1 MQTLRYALFVLLLT
15 IWAHQS
21 LSAQGNSITTVAGTG
36 QAGFAGDSGPAS
48 SALLHSPGSVAAD
61 NNGNLYIADLQN
73 ERIRK
78 VSIDG
83 KITTVAGTGHR
94 GFSGDGGL
102 AINASLDMAFNP
114 INAVGYFVYDGGLA
128 VDDAGRVYI
137 ADSNNHR
144 IRKIDLDGVI
154 TTIAGTG
161 DFGYVGDGGPAVLA
175 ALSFPSNLT
184 IDRVGNIYIA
194 DTGNRV
200 IRKISPDGTINTAAK
215 GFLSPTGVA
224 VNENGEIYVADPSFN
239 YFGNVFKVDRQGT
252 VSSIS
257 SRVGGEFWT
266 GPRSVAVD
274 PMGNIIATDTYN
286 NVVVRISK
294 DERTLTTIAGG
305 EGPAIPKTLAGPLG
319 VSVDSSGTIYIADT
333 DNHRVKMIATPR
345 PTLTLNSGKYC
356 TGVWQD
362 PFSDIRA
369 TWILRLENAPPN
381 TPIQLIGISNDL
393 AWEVPAWRRTRNNGT
408 FSETGVFAAGNEGE
422 HTIRVRMSGKPLTS
436 DEAGNSLSNTVSF
449 NVSSCALR

>member
-1 MQTLRYALFVLLLT
+1 MQILRYALFVLLLT
-15 IWAHQS
+15 IWAHRS

-83 KITTVAGTGHR
+83 KITTVAGNGHR

-224 VNENGEIYVADPSFN
+224 VNEDGEIYVADPKA
-239 YFGNVFKVDRQGT
+239 FGNVFKVDRQGT

-274 PMGNIIATDTYN
+274 PMGNIIATDTY
-286 NVVVRISK
+286 VVVRISNN
-294 DERTLTTIAGG
+294 ERTFTTIAGG
-305 EGPAIPKTLAGPLG
+305 DGPGIPNTLAGPLG

-333 DNHRVKMIATPR
+333 DNHQVKMIATPG
-345 PTLTLNSGKYC
+345 PTLTLNSSKYC
-356 TGVWQD
+356 TG
-362 PFSDIRA
+362 A
-369 TWILRLENAPPN
+369 TWILSLENAPPDTPIPPSY

-393 AWEVPAWRRTRNNGT
+393 AWEVPAWRRTTKYGT

-422 HTIRVRMSGKPLTS
+422 HTIRVRI
-436 DEAGNSLSNTVSF
+436 GNFLSNTVSF